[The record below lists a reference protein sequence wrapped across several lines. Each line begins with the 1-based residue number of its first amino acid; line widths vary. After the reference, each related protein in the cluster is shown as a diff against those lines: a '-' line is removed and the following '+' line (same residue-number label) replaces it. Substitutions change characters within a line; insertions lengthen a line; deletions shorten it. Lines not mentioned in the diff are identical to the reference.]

1 MTRLSITLAIATL
14 TLSLAATAN
23 AYAYPPEDDQTGA
36 AIIQPASVLLG
47 AVQPEPSV
55 CQFDF
60 IAAATEPA
68 AAKVDKAV
76 VELASCQA
84 E

>member
-1 MTRLSITLAIATL
+1 MTKLSMTLAIATL
-14 TLSLAATAN
+14 TVSLAPAVH
-23 AYAYPPEDDQTGA
+23 AYAYPPEDDQTDA
-36 AIIQPASVLLG
+36 ALIQPASVLLG
-47 AVQPEPSV
+47 ATQPEPNV